1 MDLPPEID
9 KGETG
14 IFQSDPSKTL
24 AAYQRDLEESGQ
36 IDLGRK
42 VEVTAEELEVF
53 SMLLLSLNRKKCPL
67 KTLILDNCDLTDEKL
82 VGFYSKR
89 GIHMESFI
97 NYTIPICHSQFAL
110 QGVRLISQYSG
121 IRRLFMGCVLLVHFI
136 PVFGNLYY
144 LGRKM

>member
-1 MDLPPEID
+1 MNTWIKHINIFTGQNTLDLPPEID

-82 VGFYSKR
+82 VGLIQYGVIYKLTISIWNIFYPSL
-89 GIHMESFI
+89 
-97 NYTIPICHSQFAL
+97 PA
-110 QGVRLISQYSG
+110 
-121 IRRLFMGCVLLVHFI
+121 
-136 PVFGNLYY
+136 
-144 LGRKM
+144 